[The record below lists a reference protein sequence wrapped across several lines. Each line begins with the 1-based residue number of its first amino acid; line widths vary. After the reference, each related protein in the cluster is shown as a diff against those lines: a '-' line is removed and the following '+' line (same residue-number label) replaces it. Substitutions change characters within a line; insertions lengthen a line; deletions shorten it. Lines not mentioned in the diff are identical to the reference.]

1 MNTIYEPY
9 PEYAQYERKPKPQI
23 VPESN
28 VYGLIFASIAVTFVL
43 WRRFKK

>member
-9 PEYAQYERKPKPQI
+9 SEYDQYTRKPKPQI
-23 VPESN
+23 VPESS
-28 VYGLIFASIAVTFVL
+28 VYGLIFASIAVAFVL